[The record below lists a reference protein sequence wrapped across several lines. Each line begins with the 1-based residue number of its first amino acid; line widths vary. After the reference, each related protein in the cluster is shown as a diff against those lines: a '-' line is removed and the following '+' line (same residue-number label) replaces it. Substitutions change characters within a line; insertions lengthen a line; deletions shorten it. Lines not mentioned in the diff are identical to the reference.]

1 VSTTDESSAKIELDA
16 LKTLYG
22 GHLGN
27 LHAVSDRSFHM
38 LLQTLTLNVA
48 VVGGLVG
55 LAAGKVILSD
65 PGKWFGT
72 ILLFVFNATIIIYL
86 LRQAYIYRRE
96 RQQLQKIKKAL
107 WDKCP
112 SIKSD
117 DKDEERFCCCPL
129 WTGSGLFC
137 VAVVIATFC
146 SIAALWVPLVASSFQ
161 NAEAANR
168 PLSRAAA
175 QAARP

>member
-1 VSTTDESSAKIELDA
+1 MNNTEIELDT
-16 LKTLYG
+16 LKTLYD
-22 GHLGN
+22 GHLGI
-27 LHAVSDRSFHM
+27 LHATSDRSFHA

-48 VVGGLVG
+48 VVGGLVA
-55 LAAGKVILSD
+55 LDAEKVMLSD
-65 PGKWFGT
+65 PGKWFGS
-72 ILLFVFNATIIIYL
+72 ILLFVFNATVIGYL

-96 RQQLQKIKKAL
+96 KQQFQKIKKAL

-117 DKDEERFCCCPL
+117 YKDEDQFCCCPL

-146 SIAALWVPLVASSFQ
+146 SIAALWVPLVASPYQ
-161 NAEAANR
+161 NTQSTN
-168 PLSRAAA
+168 PLLPSGAH
-175 QAARP
+175 P